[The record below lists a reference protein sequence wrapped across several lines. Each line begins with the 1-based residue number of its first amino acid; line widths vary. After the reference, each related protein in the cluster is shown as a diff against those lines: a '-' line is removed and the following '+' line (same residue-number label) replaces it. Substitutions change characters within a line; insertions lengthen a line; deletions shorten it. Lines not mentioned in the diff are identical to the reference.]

1 MRNFNNDRGFKS
13 FDNRGFGD
21 KKQKRFS
28 RNRSGF
34 GRDLSNQDRQM
45 YEAVCDKCG
54 KVCQLPFMPTGE
66 KPVYCSNCFEK
77 TGDREGNKRR
87 FDNRG
92 SHNFG
97 QENIHAEI
105 EMINQKLDKIL
116 AALKPQTPAK
126 EVKKTKKKLTSDES

>member
-21 KKQKRFS
+21 KKQKKFS
-28 RNRSGF
+28 RNRGSF
-34 GRDLSNQDRQM
+34 GRDRSSQERQM

-54 KVCQLPFMPTGE
+54 KICQLPFMPTGE

-87 FDNRG
+87 FDNRLG
-92 SHNFG
+92 HDHA
-97 QENIHAEI
+97 QENIRAEI
-105 EMINQKLDKIL
+105 EIINQKLDKIL
-116 AALKPQTPAK
+116 AALGSQVP
-126 EVKKTKKKLTSDES
+126 VKKIKRATTESAGDES